1 MGLLG
6 WVVFGGLAGWI
17 ASALMKERQGCFMNV
32 IVGIIGAV
40 VGGIIVNLLGGV
52 GITGFNIW
60 SLIVAVIG
68 AVVFIGI
75 VRLLRGGA
83 GSSP

>member
-1 MGLLG
+1 MGPLG
-6 WVVFGGLAGWI
+6 WIILGGLAGWI
-17 ASALMKERQGCFMNV
+17 ASALMKEPQGCFMNV

>member
-40 VGGIIVNLLGGV
+40 VGGFLFSLIGGV
-52 GITGFNIW
+52 GVTGFNIW
-60 SLIVAVIG
+60 SFIVAIIG
-68 AVVFIGI
+68 AVVFIG
-75 VRLLRGGA
+75 VVKALRGDG
-83 GSSP
+83 GK

>member
-6 WVVFGGLAGWI
+6 WIIFGGLAGWI
-17 ASALMKERQGCFMNV
+17 ASALMKERHGCFMNV
-32 IVGIIGAV
+32 IIGIIGGV
-40 VGGIIVNLLGGV
+40 VGGMIFNLLGGIGV
-52 GITGFNIW
+52 TGFNIW

-75 VRLLRGGA
+75 VKALRGDGRK
-83 GSSP
+83 